1 MEFRN
6 MQEKLEKR
14 FIALGLNVI
23 PYHSAT
29 IVVYFFIVEPLL
41 LSFSFFLHI
50 GNFIIE
56 FVSLQPELS
65 VAYNCFYEIYHVG
78 KIFWNKNLDFPLFS
92 P

>member
-1 MEFRN
+1 
-6 MQEKLEKR
+6 MQEKLEKKR

-56 FVSLQPELS
+56 FVSLQPDLS
-65 VAYNCFYEIYHVG
+65 AA
-78 KIFWNKNLDFPLFS
+78 LQLFL
-92 P
+92 